1 MTKLHAFVGA
11 LIFVL
16 ILPLTGVAE
25 MYRWVDKNGTTHFSE
40 SPPQDNGQ
48 PVEVESLPTYEND
61 SQEILNQDSRASKI
75 APSPKTS
82 PAISGKTNS
91 RKTPKVELYTTS
103 WCRYC
108 KMARE
113 FFRRRGIPF
122 TEYDIEKDQNAARKM
137 KRLVSSS
144 GVPLAVINGRLVYG
158 FSKTSYEQALQ

>member
-1 MTKLHAFVGA
+1 M
-11 LIFVL
+11 IFIV
-16 ILPLTGVAE
+16 PATGIAE
-25 MYRWVDKNGTTHFSE
+25 MYKWVDKNGITHFSE
-40 SPPQDNGQ
+40 SPPQDHGQ
-48 PVEVESLPTYEND
+48 PVKVESLPTYESD
-61 SQEILNQDSRASKI
+61 SQEVLNQDSTASMI

-91 RKTPKVELYTTS
+91 SKIPEVELYTTS

-122 TEYDIEKDQNAARKM
+122 TEYDIEKDRSAAR
-137 KRLVSSS
+137 RINSLVRVK
-144 GVPLAVINGRLVYG
+144 GVPIAIIKGRLVHG